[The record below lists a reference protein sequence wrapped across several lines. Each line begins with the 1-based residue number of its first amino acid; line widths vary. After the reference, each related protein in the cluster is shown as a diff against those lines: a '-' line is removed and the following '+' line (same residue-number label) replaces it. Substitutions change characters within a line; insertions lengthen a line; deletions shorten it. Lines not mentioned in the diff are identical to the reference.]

1 MFAIIFSVILII
13 VGVVIG
19 TVLAKMKVAKLID
32 ENKERARY
40 GKEPFPIPNAKF
52 VLWPLLIAIVLSA
65 IILVTSCLATVPTG
79 FTGILTSFG
88 RVEARTIDAGLNF
101 IKPWQNII
109 TMDNRT
115 QKKEYDDEAFT
126 KDTQNTSFHM
136 AITYSITPAA
146 ARELYKT
153 VGVDYFDRI
162 MIQRLQEDS
171 KIVIGKKIADGLIE
185 ERETLS
191 KEVKELFKTEMQA
204 YGINVEDLAISNIE
218 FEPEFTAAVEAKQV
232 ALQNKLR
239 AETEQAQKTMESK
252 QEAERAKIQAQAEA
266 DRAIIAANA
275 DLEVVKVQADAA
287 KYAGEKEAEMNKKIA
302 ESMTPELS
310 QYYWV
315 KQWDGKLPTTVLGND
330 TTMMM
335 NMGEVK

>member
-1 MFAIIFSVILII
+1 MFAIIFSIIAVIAGI
-13 VGVVIG
+13 VIG
-19 TVLAKMKVAKLID
+19 NIIGRLRAERND
-32 ENKERARY
+32 EEKAH
-40 GKEPFPIPNAKF
+40 F
-52 VLWPLLIAIVLSA
+52 VFWPLLIAIVLSA
-65 IILVTSCLATVPTG
+65 IILVASCLATVPTG

-101 IKPWQNII
+101 IKPWQNIVTI
-109 TMDNRT
+109 DNRT

-136 AITYSITPAA
+136 AITWSITPAA

-191 KEVKELFKTEMQA
+191 KEVKELFKAEMQV
-204 YGINVEDLAISNIE
+204 YGIVVEDLAISNIE

-252 QEAERAKIQAQAEA
+252 QEAERAKIKAQAEA
-266 DRAIIAANA
+266 DQALIAANA
-275 DLEVVKVQADAA
+275 DLEVVKVQAEAA
-287 KYAGEKEAEMNKKIA
+287 LYAGEREAEMNQRISK
-302 ESMTPELS
+302 SLTNELVS
-310 QYYWV
+310 YYWI
-315 KQWDGKLPTTVLGND
+315 KQWDGELPGTVLSEDGNY
-330 TTMMM
+330 MISL
-335 NMGEVK
+335 NSGEEK

>member
-1 MFAIIFSVILII
+1 MFAIIFSIMII
-13 VGVVIG
+13 IAGIVIG
-19 TVLAKMKVAKLID
+19 NVLGKLRAERNDDTKARFVFWPLIVAILLAITVTVLSS
-32 ENKERARY
+32 
-40 GKEPFPIPNAKF
+40 F
-52 VLWPLLIAIVLSA
+52 
-65 IILVTSCLATVPTG
+65 ATVPTG

-88 RVEARTIDAGLNF
+88 RVENRTINAGLNF
-101 IKPWQNII
+101 IRPWQDVV

-136 AITYSITPAA
+136 AITWSITPDA

-191 KEVKELFKTEMQA
+191 KEVKEMFKAEMQV
-204 YGINVEDLAISNIE
+204 YGIVVEDLAISNIE

-252 QEAERAKIQAQAEA
+252 QEAERAKIKAQAEA
-266 DRAIIAANA
+266 DQAIIAANA
-275 DLEVVKVQADAA
+275 DLEVVKVQAEAA
-287 KYAGEKEAEMNKKIA
+287 LYAGEREAEMNQRISK
-302 ESMTPELS
+302 SLTDGLVS
-310 QYYWV
+310 YYWI
-315 KQWDGKLPTTVLGND
+315 KQWDGRLPETVLSEDGNY
-330 TTMMM
+330 MLAL
-335 NMGEVK
+335 NQGENK